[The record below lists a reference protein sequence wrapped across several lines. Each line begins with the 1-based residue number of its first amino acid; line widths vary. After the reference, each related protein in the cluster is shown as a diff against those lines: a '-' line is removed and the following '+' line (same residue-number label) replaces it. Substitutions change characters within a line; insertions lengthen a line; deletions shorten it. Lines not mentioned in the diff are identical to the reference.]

1 MNKIY
6 CTFFLSLNFI
16 FSQEPISKQATLIE
30 TISSSEV
37 MVESV
42 GLYYGKGKKI
52 DTKEKI

>member
-6 CTFFLSLNFI
+6 CTFFLSLYFI

-42 GLYYGKGKKI
+42 GVYYGKGKK
-52 DTKEKI
+52 E

>member
-6 CTFFLSLNFI
+6 CTFFLSLYFI

-42 GLYYGKGKKI
+42 GRILWKRKK
-52 DTKEKI
+52 E

>member
-6 CTFFLSLNFI
+6 CTFFLSLYFI

-42 GLYYGKGKKI
+42 GLYYGKGKRI